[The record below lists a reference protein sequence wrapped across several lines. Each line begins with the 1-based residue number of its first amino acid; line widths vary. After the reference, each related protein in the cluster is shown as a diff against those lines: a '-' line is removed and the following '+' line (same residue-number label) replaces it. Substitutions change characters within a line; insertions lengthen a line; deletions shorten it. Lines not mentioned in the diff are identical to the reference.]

1 MIEAFANHL
10 SSHLGRHIIYW
21 ALGQDESEGRARQLE
36 LLEKIQGPFERGVH
50 VLDNLFTLDE
60 EDFNNYGSG
69 FAHHC
74 DIVEVREESNVE
86 NLEGGDLNNNISN
99 NNDQRRIMQT
109 ANATISTNGRT
120 YCQRCCG
127 EFLLLFFIT
136 IFPNISS

>member
-10 SSHLGRHIIYW
+10 GSHLGRHIIYW

-36 LLEKIQGPFERGVH
+36 LLQKIQGPFERGVH

-60 EDFNNYGSG
+60 EDFNNWGSG

-74 DIVEVREESNVE
+74 DIVEVQEESNVE
-86 NLEGGDLNNNISN
+86 NLEGVNNREN
-99 NNDQRRIMQT
+99 QRRSMQT
-109 ANATISTNGRT
+109 ANGTNSTNGRV

-127 EFLLLFFIT
+127 EFSHFLKQCF
-136 IFPNISS
+136 

>member
-10 SSHLGRHIIYW
+10 GSHLGRHIIYW
-21 ALGQDESEGRARQLE
+21 ALGQDETDGRARQLE

-60 EDFNNYGSG
+60 EDFNNWGSG

-74 DIVEVREESNVE
+74 DIVEEADEESNVE
-86 NLEGGDLNNNISN
+86 NLEGGSI
-99 NNDQRRIMQT
+99 NDNQRRTMQT
-109 ANATISTNGRT
+109 ANGTNSTNGRIV

-127 EFLLLFFIT
+127 E
-136 IFPNISS
+136 